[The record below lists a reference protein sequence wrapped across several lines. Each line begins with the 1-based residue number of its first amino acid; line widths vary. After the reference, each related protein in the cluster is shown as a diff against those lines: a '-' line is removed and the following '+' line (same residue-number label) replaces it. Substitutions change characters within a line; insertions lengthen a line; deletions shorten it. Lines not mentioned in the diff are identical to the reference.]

1 MVEAAP
7 GSGAQ
12 GGAIHAARA
21 RAAGIYGTIVTAA
34 VLATGGAGRVGVLS
48 LALLVFGT
56 LVVYWMA
63 ELYAEV
69 LGEHVHEGRLP
80 RGAELRSLIASS
92 WHMVTASYVPLV
104 VLVTAALLGLSVTA
118 ASYAALTATVLLL
131 LFHGHAAGADAGLS
145 GARLLGVTAIA
156 GLLGILMVLLKIVI
170 SH

>member
-7 GSGAQ
+7 GSGAS
-12 GGAIHAARA
+12 GDAMSPARA

-34 VLATGGAGRVGVLS
+34 VLATGGGRVAVVP

-80 RGAELRSLIASS
+80 RGAELRSLVASS

-104 VLVTAALLGLSVTA
+104 VLVVSALLGLPVTA
-118 ASYAALTATVLLL
+118 ASYAALAATVLLL
-131 LFHGHAAGADAGLS
+131 LFHGHSAGVDAGLS
-145 GARLLGVTAIA
+145 GARLLGVTALA
-156 GLLGILMVLLKIVI
+156 GALGILMVVLKIVI

>member
-1 MVEAAP
+1 MTEAAP
-7 GSGAQ
+7 GSGPR
-12 GGAIHAARA
+12 GRVGNAARA

-34 VLATGGAGRVGVLS
+34 VLATGGGQVRAVS

-80 RGAELRSLIASS
+80 RGVELRALIASS

-104 VLVTAALLGLSVTA
+104 VLVAAALLGLSVTA
-118 ASYAALTATVLLL
+118 ASYAALAATVLLL
-131 LFHGHAAGADAGLS
+131 LFHGHSASVDAGLS
-145 GARLLGVTAIA
+145 GWRLLGVTALA
-156 GLLGILMVLLKIVI
+156 GALGILMVGLKIVI
-170 SH
+170 AH

>member
-7 GSGAQ
+7 GSGAR
-12 GGAIHAARA
+12 GRADHASRA

-34 VLATGGAGRVGVLS
+34 VLATGGGQVRAVP

-80 RGAELRSLIASS
+80 RGAELRSLFTSS

-104 VLVTAALLGLSVTA
+104 VLVATALLGFSVTV
-118 ASYAALTATVLLL
+118 ASYAALTTTVLLL
-131 LFHGHAAGADAGLS
+131 IFHGHSAGVDAGLS
-145 GARLLGVTAIA
+145 GGRLLGTTAAA
-156 GLLGILMVLLKIVI
+156 GALGILMVALKILI

>member
-1 MVEAAP
+1 MVEAAS
-7 GSGAQ
+7 GSGAPSRVQ
-12 GGAIHAARA
+12 KTARA

-34 VLATGGAGRVGVLS
+34 VLATGGGRVGVVS

-80 RGAELRSLIASS
+80 RGAELRSLVASS

-104 VLVTAALLGLSVTA
+104 VLVAAALLGLSVTA

-131 LFHGHAAGADAGLS
+131 LFHGHSAAADAGLS
-145 GARLLGVTAIA
+145 GARLFGVTALA
-156 GLLGILMVLLKIVI
+156 GALGLLMVALKIVI

>member
-7 GSGAQ
+7 GSGAP
-12 GGAIHAARA
+12 GRVKNAGRA

-34 VLATGGAGRVGVLS
+34 VLATGGGRVGVVS

-80 RGAELRSLIASS
+80 RGAELRSLVASS

-104 VLVTAALLGLSVTA
+104 VLVAAALLGLPVAA
-118 ASYAALTATVLLL
+118 ASYAALAATVLLL
-131 LFHGHAAGADAGLS
+131 LFHGHSAGVDAGLS
-145 GARLLGVTAIA
+145 GGRLLGVTALA
-156 GLLGILMVLLKIVI
+156 GVLGILMVLLKIVI